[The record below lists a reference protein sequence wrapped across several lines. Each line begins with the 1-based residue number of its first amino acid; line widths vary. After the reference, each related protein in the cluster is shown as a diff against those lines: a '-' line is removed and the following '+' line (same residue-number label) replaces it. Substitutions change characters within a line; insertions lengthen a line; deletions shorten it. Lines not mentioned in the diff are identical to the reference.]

1 MIAILYGV
9 SAKNF
14 DIVTPSVGDSRTVAG
29 NRISFFSLCLSAAI
43 TYSGAAADY
52 FVYYPPNTP
61 RLPLF
66 LVTLLGLTIS
76 FTFALIVGIGL
87 ATAIP
92 ANPVYAAAY
101 DVSQG
106 ALITAAFEPL
116 GAFGRFC
123 GVVVALGLIS
133 NLIPPTYSSGV
144 DFQLL
149 ARAAQ
154 KVPRWAW
161 NFVGKLHLPLAS
173 NL

>member
-1 MIAILYGV
+1 MVIIILYAI

-14 DIVTPSVGDSRTVAG
+14 DLTTPSVGDLRTVAG
-29 NRISFFSLCLSAAI
+29 NRLSFLSLCLSAAI

-52 FVYYPPNTP
+52 FVYFSPETP
-61 RLPLF
+61 RLLLF
-66 LVTLLGLTIS
+66 LLSLFGLSIS
-76 FTFALIVGIGL
+76 FTIALLLGIGL
-87 ATAIP
+87 ASAIP
-92 ANPVYAAAY
+92 SIPSYAAAY
-101 DVSQG
+101 NVSQG

-123 GVVVALGLIS
+123 GVVIALGLVA

-161 NFVGKLHLPLAS
+161 NSVGM
-173 NL
+173 